1 MDPQANNTWVRTWNK
16 SGPANY
22 ENVPAVADWETSL
35 GDFDAVGAFV
45 TAVQADIAQLG
56 WRGALQ
62 LWCSRL
68 LPGLGTRMFH
78 GMLRVAHAVCALRC
92 ADVPRRRELSLAI
105 AVWATRWGKAKP
117 LLGIGTPAAAELL
130 LGT

>member
-1 MDPQANNTWVRTWNK
+1 MKTPSQTTRAPMAVESMLQLGVDPQAITWVGTWNK

-22 ENVPAVADWETSL
+22 ENVPKVADWGTSL
-35 GDFDAVGAFV
+35 GDFCCRRLGAFV

-68 LPGLGTRMFH
+68 LPGLGTHMFH
-78 GMLRVAHAVCALRC
+78 GMLRVAHAVRALSF
-92 ADVPRRRELSLAI
+92 LSPSQYGLRDG
-105 AVWATRWGKAKP
+105 VKP
-117 LLGIGTPAAAELL
+117 SPC
-130 LGT
+130 